1 MIRSIPFAP
10 FWPEIRVSYP
20 PEHKQQTRERIVA
33 SARRLWKAKGYANVS
48 INEIMKDAGLTH
60 GGFYAHFKS
69 KDDLFAEAA
78 LDTAILERYR
88 AMLNEPDVTALSVFE
103 TVIDTYLSTAHRDN
117 PAEGCPLVALSDD
130 AWRLGADV
138 QGAYTKLADTAIKQL
153 THVLDGDGALARTV
167 LAAMVGAIQVAR
179 GVDDADLS
187 ERILADTKATLMSM
201 AKDRLGAG

>member
-1 MIRSIPFAP
+1 M
-10 FWPEIRVSYP
+10 SYP
-20 PEHKQQTRERIVA
+20 PEHKQQTRERIVE
-33 SARRLWKAKGYANVS
+33 SARRLWKSKGYANVS

-88 AMLNEPDVTALSVFE
+88 AMLTEPDVTPLSVFE
-103 TVIDTYLSTAHRDN
+103 TVVDTYLSTGHRDN
-117 PAEGCPLVALSDD
+117 PGEGCPLVTLSDD
-130 AWRLGADV
+130 AWRMGADV
-138 QGAYTKLADTAIKQL
+138 QGAYTKLADMALKQL
-153 THVLDGDGALARTV
+153 THVLDGDAALAHTV

-187 ERILADTKATLMSM
+187 EQLLAHTKQTLMKL
-201 AKDRLGAG
+201 AADRLG

>member
-1 MIRSIPFAP
+1 M
-10 FWPEIRVSYP
+10 SYP
-20 PEHKQQTRERIVA
+20 PEHKQQTRERIVE

-88 AMLNEPDVTALSVFE
+88 AMLTEPDVTPLSVFE
-103 TVIDTYLSTAHRDN
+103 TVVDTYLSAGHRDN
-117 PAEGCPLVALSDD
+117 PGEGCPLVALSDD
-130 AWRLGADV
+130 AWRMGADV
-138 QGAYTKLADTAIKQL
+138 QGAYTKLADMALKQL
-153 THVLDGDGALARTV
+153 THVLDGDAALAHTV

-179 GVDDADLS
+179 GVNDADLS
-187 ERILADTKATLMSM
+187 ERLLGHTKLTLMKL
-201 AKDRLGAG
+201 AADRLG